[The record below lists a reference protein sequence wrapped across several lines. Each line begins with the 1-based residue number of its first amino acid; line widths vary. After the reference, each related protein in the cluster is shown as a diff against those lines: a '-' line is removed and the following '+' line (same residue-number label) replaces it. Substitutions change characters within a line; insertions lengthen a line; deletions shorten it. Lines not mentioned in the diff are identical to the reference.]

1 MKLRK
6 EVERR
11 REKMNKE
18 PLDRRTFELWMSI
31 LCAIVLY
38 GFIDGIIT
46 TIVAVLFLGYAA
58 YLIIKS

>member
-1 MKLRK
+1 
-6 EVERR
+6 
-11 REKMNKE
+11 MNKE
-18 PLDRRTFELWMSI
+18 PLDRRTFELRMSI

-58 YLIIKS
+58 YLIVKS